1 MYQIFF
7 LVTLLFTLGLAGCGI
22 HLNAVANPHSQAHAP
37 LFNNLGQHHHPISTE
52 SELTQRY
59 FDQGLILAYGFNH
72 AEAVRSFQQAA
83 ALDPNCAICYW
94 GLAYV
99 LGPNINAAMED
110 EAVPTAYEA
119 LQQAIALSQAH
130 GSDREKAY
138 IQALAQRY
146 SPEPM
151 EDRAALDIAYAKAM
165 NQVAEQYPDD
175 LDAAT
180 LYAEALM
187 DTMPWDYWTKSGEP
201 KPETQR
207 LLSTLES
214 VLRNDPNHPGA
225 NHLYIH
231 AVEASPHPE
240 WGEMAADRLRSL
252 VPGAGHLVHMP
263 AHIYINVGRYDDAVQ
278 ANLKAIAADQDY
290 LTQCHQQG
298 MYPVAYMPHNA
309 HFGWSAAM
317 LAGNRK
323 VALDLAD
330 QTAHL
335 VDQSLLREPGYG
347 TLQHYSVIP
356 LYSLVKFGE
365 WDKILAE
372 PAPAEDLQYPMG
384 VWHYAQGMALTRK
397 GQIED
402 AKVALQKL
410 RAIATDPA
418 LQTVTI
424 WDINNTGSLLNIG
437 TEVLAGEIA
446 AQEND
451 YRSALRHLRQA
462 VELED
467 NLNYDEPAPWYSPA
481 RQTLGAVLIKANNP
495 HEAEGIYRED
505 LRRYPRNGWS
515 LFGLAQSLEAQG
527 KVAEAE
533 MVYQRFKTVWQS
545 TDINLTASR
554 L

>member
-1 MYQIFF
+1 MYQFFF
-7 LVTLLFTLGLAGCGI
+7 LIALLFTLGLASCGI
-22 HLNAVANPHSQAHAP
+22 HLNAAANPHSQAQAP
-37 LFNNLGQHHHPISTE
+37 LLNNLGQHHHPISTD
-52 SELTQRY
+52 SALAQRY

-83 ALDPNCAICYW
+83 TLDPNCAICYW

-99 LGPNINAAMED
+99 VGPNINAAMED

-119 LQQAIALSQAH
+119 IQQAIALSQAH

-138 IQALAQRY
+138 IQALAKRY

-187 DTMPWDYWTKSGEP
+187 DTMPWDYWTTSGEP
-201 KPETQR
+201 KPETQQ
-207 LLSTLES
+207 LLSVLES

-298 MYPVAYMPHNA
+298 LYPVAYMPHNA

-323 VALDLAD
+323 VALDLAN
-330 QTAHL
+330 QTADL
-335 VDQSLLREPGYG
+335 VDQNLLRESGYG

-410 RAIATDPA
+410 RAIATSPA

-424 WDINNTGSLLNIG
+424 WDINNTASLLNIG

-467 NLNYDEPAPWYSPA
+467 NLNYDEPAPWYSPV
-481 RQTLGAVLIKANNP
+481 RQTLGAILIKANRP

-505 LRRYPRNGWS
+505 LERYPRNGWS
-515 LFGLAQSLEAQG
+515 LLGLAQSLEAQG

-533 MVYQRFKTVWQS
+533 VVYQRFKTAWQA

>member
-1 MYQIFF
+1 MYQFFF
-7 LVTLLFTLGLAGCGI
+7 LIALLFTLGLASCGI
-22 HLNAVANPHSQAHAP
+22 HLNAAANPHSQAQAP
-37 LFNNLGQHHHPISTE
+37 LLNNLGQHHHPISTD
-52 SELTQRY
+52 SALAQRY

-83 ALDPNCAICYW
+83 TLDPNCAICYW

-99 LGPNINAAMED
+99 VGPNINAAMED

-119 LQQAIALSQAH
+119 IQQAIALSQAH

-138 IQALAQRY
+138 IQALAKRY

-165 NQVAEQYPDD
+165 NQVVEQYPDD

-187 DTMPWDYWTKSGEP
+187 DTMPWDYWTTSGEP
-201 KPETQR
+201 KPETQQ
-207 LLSTLES
+207 LLSALES

-298 MYPVAYMPHNA
+298 LYPVAYMPHNA

-323 VALDLAD
+323 VALDLAN
-330 QTAHL
+330 QTADL
-335 VDQSLLREPGYG
+335 VDQNLLRESGYG

-410 RAIATDPA
+410 RAIATSPA

-424 WDINNTGSLLNIG
+424 WDINNTASLLNIG

-467 NLNYDEPAPWYSPA
+467 NLNYDEPAPWYSPV
-481 RQTLGAVLIKANNP
+481 RQTLGAILIKANRP

-505 LRRYPRNGWS
+505 LERYPRNGWS
-515 LFGLAQSLEAQG
+515 LLGLAQSLEAQG

-533 MVYQRFKTVWQS
+533 VVYQRFKTAWQA